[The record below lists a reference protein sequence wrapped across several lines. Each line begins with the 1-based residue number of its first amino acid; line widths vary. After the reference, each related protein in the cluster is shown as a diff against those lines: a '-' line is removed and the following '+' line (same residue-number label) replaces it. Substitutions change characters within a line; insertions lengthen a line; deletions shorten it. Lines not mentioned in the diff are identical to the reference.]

1 MIDRLIRFSVSQ
13 RLLILLMVAIM
24 IGAGIYSLVKLPIDA
39 VPDVTNV
46 QVQVLTAAPSLAPL
60 EIERQITFPVEVAM
74 SGLPDIQ
81 EIRSVSKFGLS
92 AVTVVFADSVNTYF
106 ARQLVLERL
115 SQAREQIPEHIGS
128 PEMGPISTGLGEIYQ
143 YELRAA
149 PGPEGEQYDATA
161 LRTMQDWS
169 VRRQLLGVPGVTE
182 VNSFGGLEKQF
193 QVRLDPTKLQSYG
206 LTLRDVLE
214 AVTRNNANV
223 GGAYIEHGAEQYL
236 LRGIG
241 LAESSN
247 DIANIIVKAGKEGV
261 PIYVRDMGEVVEG
274 ATVRQGAVTADGK
287 GEIVAGIAMMLKGE
301 NSRAVVNRVK
311 TRIEQ
316 VKKTL
321 PKGVELVPFYD
332 RTELV
337 DRTIKTVVKN
347 LAEGAALVIIVLILL
362 LGNWR
367 GALLVATIIPLS
379 MLFAA
384 ILMRAFNVSG
394 NLMSLGALDF
404 GLIVDGAVVMVENAV
419 RRRAEAQHEKS
430 KERPERTILDAC
442 MEVGRPVVFAVAI
455 IMIVYLPIL
464 SLTGIEGKM
473 FKPMALTVVFALLGS
488 LLLSLTYIPAAMTFL
503 LRGHVAETESV
514 VIRYAKKWYRPALAT
529 MMGNRRPALVAAVA
543 LVVVSGAI
551 FPFLGSEFIPRL
563 DEGSLA
569 VQAQQLPSVSLS
581 QSIRTVTEVEKAL
594 KTFPEVTKVVS
605 KTGRAEVATDPMSVD
620 FSDLYIE
627 LKPPSEW
634 KTAHIKTD
642 LVEKMS
648 ETLEKQVPNAA
659 FSFSQ
664 PIELRVSELISGV
677 RSDIA
682 IKLFGDDLDTLK
694 KTADRI
700 GAVVSKVPG
709 AEDVKVEATS
719 GLPQLQIK
727 PDRAAIARY
736 GINVEDVNS
745 LVESIIAGKEAGL
758 VYEGEK
764 RFSLVVRL
772 ADESSRDMETIKNL
786 LVSAPNGSRIPLAQ
800 LADIRLVQGPAQ
812 ISREDTRRRIGVE
825 LNVRGRDIGSFVKDA
840 QAAIDEQVKLPP
852 GYYLTWGGTF
862 ENLQRASARLLIV
875 VPLAL
880 FLIFVLL
887 FTTFR
892 SVRQALLI
900 YTGIPFAVVGGVFAL
915 ALRGMPFS
923 ISAGV
928 GFIALFGVAVL
939 NGVVMVSYIN
949 HLREEGR
956 SVADAVREGAEIRL
970 RPVLMTALVASLGF
984 IPMAIATSAGAEV
997 QRPLATVVIGG
1008 LITST
1013 LLTLLILPMLY
1024 GRFVRDEEKDE
1035 PQEGKKDDSYHGSDS
1050 AIYPEQSRERA

>member
-1 MIDRLIRFSVSQ
+1 MINALIRFSVSQ
-13 RLLILLMVAIM
+13 RLLVLLMVAIL
-24 IGAGIYSLVKLPIDA
+24 IGAGIHSFQALPIDA

-74 SGLPDIQ
+74 SGLPDIE

-92 AVTVVFADSVNTYF
+92 AVTVVFDDSVDTYF

-115 SQAREQIPEHIGS
+115 SQAREQIPETIGS

-143 YELRAA
+143 YELK
-149 PGPEGEQYDATA
+149 GNGKSHDATA
-161 LRTMQDWS
+161 LRTIQDWS

-182 VNSFGGLEKQF
+182 VNSFGGLEKQY
-193 QVRLDPTKLQSYG
+193 QVRLDPAKLQSYG
-206 LTLRDVLE
+206 LALRDVLE
-214 AVTRNNANV
+214 AVGSNNANV
-223 GGAYIEHGAEQYL
+223 GGGYIEHGAEQYL

-241 LAESSN
+241 LVESAD
-247 DIANIIVKAGKEGV
+247 DIANIVIKTGKEGI
-261 PIYVRDMGEVVEG
+261 PIYVRDLGEVVTG
-274 ATVRQGAVTADGK
+274 ATVRQGAVTADGQ
-287 GEIVAGIAMMLKGE
+287 GEIVAGIVMMLKDE
-301 NSRAVVNRVK
+301 NTRTVVERVK
-311 TRIEQ
+311 ERVEQ

-321 PKGVELVPFYD
+321 PKGVELIPFYD
-332 RTELV
+332 RTELI
-337 DRTIKTVVKN
+337 DRTVLTVAKN
-347 LAEGAALVIIVLILL
+347 LIEGAILVILVLVCL

-367 GALLVATIIPLS
+367 GALLVSSIIPLS

-384 ILMRAFNVSG
+384 ILMRIFNVSG

-419 RRRAEAQHEKS
+419 RRRAEAQDEGVR
-430 KERPERTILDAC
+430 EPPERTILEAC
-442 MEVGRPVVFAVAI
+442 LEVGRPVVFAVAI

-488 LLLSLTYIPAAMTFL
+488 LILSLTYVPAAMTFL
-503 LRGHVAETESV
+503 LRGRVSEKESLA
-514 VIRYAKKWYRPALAT
+514 IRYARRWYRPALGYVTLHRA
-529 MMGNRRPALVAAVA
+529 PALAVA
-543 LVVVSGAI
+543 VGLVVVSSVI

-569 VQAQQLPSVSLS
+569 IQVQQLPSVSLS
-581 QSIRTVTEVEKAL
+581 QSVRTTTEVEQVL
-594 KTFPEVTKVVS
+594 RQFPEVTKIVS

-620 FSDLYIE
+620 FSDVYIA

-634 KTAHIKTD
+634 TSADTREE

-648 ETLEKQVPNAA
+648 EALEKGVPNGS

-664 PIELRVSELISGV
+664 PIELRVAELIAGV

-694 KTADRI
+694 KTADQIAR
-700 GAVVSKVPG
+700 VVNRVSG
-709 AEDVKVEATS
+709 AEDVKVEAVS

-727 PDRAAIARY
+727 PNRAAIARY
-736 GINVEDVNS
+736 GLNVEEVND
-745 LVESIIAGKEAGL
+745 LVESLVAGKPAGL
-758 VYEGEK
+758 VYEGEQ
-764 RFSLVVRL
+764 RFNLAVRFM
-772 ADESSRDMETIKNL
+772 DEASRDVDTIKNL
-786 LVSAPNGSRIPLAQ
+786 LIPAPNGVRVPLSQVAEVA
-800 LADIRLVQGPAQ
+800 LLEGPAQ
-812 ISREDTRRRIGVE
+812 ISREDTRRRISVE
-825 LNVRGRDIGSFVKDA
+825 VNVRGRDIGSFVEEA
-840 QAAIDEQVKLPP
+840 QAAIESQIRLPA
-852 GYYLTWGGTF
+852 GYYTTWGGQF
-862 ENLQRASARLLIV
+862 ENLERATARLLIV

-887 FTTFR
+887 FTTFG
-892 SVRQALLI
+892 SVKQALLI
-900 YTGIPFAVVGGVFAL
+900 YTGIPFAIVGGVLAL
-915 ALRGMPFS
+915 AFRGMPFS

-949 HLREEGR
+949 KLRDEGSTLEE
-956 SVADAVREGAEIRL
+956 AVNEGTETRL

-1013 LLTLLILPMLY
+1013 LLTLLILPTLY
-1024 GRFVRDEEKDE
+1024 RWF
-1035 PQEGKKDDSYHGSDS
+1035 
-1050 AIYPEQSRERA
+1050 ERKSVEH